1 MKSHFPHSTN
11 SSPKLTQDKENKLIE
26 LFFHLDAFCIALQ
39 QWKLQT
45 NRLTRPTR
53 QPDLS
58 DSELMSICVFYQ
70 YSGYK
75 CFQYYYQQM
84 VEPILKSYFPK
95 LISYERF
102 LCLLTRILPGLYLFL
117 KYRTLLS
124 QETNLSF
131 IDSKKLVVCHNRRIR
146 SHRVLQGQAKRGKS
160 STGWFYGFKLHLV
173 INNLGQ
179 IMNFLLT
186 AGNLADTNEEVLKT
200 WLVNLKG
207 EGYADGG
214 YLTKWFEFFY
224 EKGLMLVTKISS
236 NSKNSLVKMDQKI
249 KLRKR
254 AVIESVNDSLT
265 SLFDIEHARHPK
277 PVNAFAHLFSGL
289 IAYCFYEN
297 KTSVYVPKAHKLFL
311 A

>member
-1 MKSHFPHSTN
+1 M
-11 SSPKLTQDKENKLIE
+11 LTQDKEHKLIE
-26 LFFHLDAFCIALQ
+26 LFFHLDEFCIALQ

-58 DSELMSICVFYQ
+58 DSELMSICVFYH

-84 VEPILKSYFPK
+84 VVPILKSYFPK
-95 LISYERF
+95 LICYEPF
-102 LCLLTRILPGLYLFL
+102 LCLLTGILPGLYLFL

-124 QETNLSF
+124 QETNLYF

-146 SHRVLQGQAKRGKS
+146 SHRVFQGQAKRGKS

-186 AGNLADTNEEVLKT
+186 AGNVADNNEEVLKT
-200 WLVNLKG
+200 LLVHLKG
-207 EGYADGG
+207 ECYGDRG
-214 YLTKWFEFFY
+214 YLTKLFEFFY
-224 EKGLMLVTKISS
+224 EKGLMLVTKIRS
-236 NSKNSLVKMDQKI
+236 NMKNTLVKMDQKI

-254 AVIESVNDSLT
+254 AVIESVNDILT
-265 SLFDIEHARHPK
+265 SVFDIEHSRHRK

-297 KTSVYVPKAHKLFL
+297 KPAVYLPQDHNLVL